1 MSWLGQWLLGYSLSK
16 QSNSTCKLQ
25 YLYFLVCE
33 TQVMIFYLFYSKDF
47 LNLRNPVAILRYILV
62 KIQLQSCSPK
72 GNMFMYYIG
81 TILLLS
87 KNKAFM
93 NCIYKYMICS
103 FFLWFLFQRL
113 WKYLWSLL
121 LLLLIFSSS
130 FYFF

>member
-1 MSWLGQWLLGYSLSK
+1 MSWLGQWLLGYSLPK

-47 LNLRNPVAILRYILV
+47 LNLRNPVAILSYILV

-81 TILLLS
+81 IILLLS

-93 NCIYKYMICS
+93 NCIYKYMIFS

-130 FYFF
+130 F